1 MSLVTALIAG
11 GLLGIRHAV
20 ETDHVA
26 AVAALVDREDDRPGL
41 VGASWGVGHS
51 IPVAAVGLA
60 FLLLGIQFP
69 EVVFVAV
76 EAVVGLLLVALGAR
90 LLVGEVV
97 RLRHSHD
104 GTADHDHLGVGS
116 TLVGLTHSH
125 RSTHDHDHVHGE
137 ADDGHEHAH
146 AHTHGHDRGHGEDEG
161 SEDGG
166 HTHPWLLGGVES
178 DGHAH
183 DQEGSH
189 DHDRL
194 HASLDRGGFAVGAV
208 HGLAGSGAL
217 VVALVATAPSLD
229 NALAFLGG
237 FSTLSVATMAVVSA
251 VWGRA
256 LDTRGR
262 RLLSVVAGVVGVVV
276 GVGLLAEVAGVTSL
290 LSGF

>member
-11 GLLGIRHAV
+11 GLLGVRHAV

-69 EVVFVAV
+69 EIVFVAV

-104 GTADHDHLGVGS
+104 DADDHDHLGVGS
-116 TLVGLTHSH
+116 VLVGLTHSH
-125 RSTHDHDHVHGE
+125 RSTHAHEHAHGE
-137 ADDGHEHAH
+137 GDDGHEHAH
-146 AHTHGHDRGHGEDEG
+146 AHTHSHANDHGAGGDVDG
-161 SEDGG
+161 DGG
-166 HTHPWLLGGVES
+166 HAHPWLPGRSGRAGD
-178 DGHAH
+178 DGHT
-183 DQEGSH
+183 H
-189 DHDRL
+189 DHDRPS
-194 HASLDRGGFAVGAV
+194 ASLDRGGFAVGAV

-229 NALAFLGG
+229 SALAFLGG

-276 GVGLLAEVAGVTSL
+276 GVALLAEVAGFASL
-290 LSGF
+290 LSGL

>member
-11 GLLGIRHAV
+11 GLLGVRHAV

-69 EVVFVAV
+69 EIVFVAV

-104 GTADHDHLGVGS
+104 DADDHDHLGVGS
-116 TLVGLTHSH
+116 VLVGLTHSH
-125 RSTHDHDHVHGE
+125 RSTHAHEHAHGE
-137 ADDGHEHAH
+137 GDDGHEHAH
-146 AHTHGHDRGHGEDEG
+146 AHTHSHEHGDED
-161 SEDGG
+161 DD
-166 HTHPWLLGGVES
+166 HTHPWLLGQVGD
-178 DGHAH
+178 DGHT
-183 DQEGSH
+183 H
-189 DHDRL
+189 DHDQPS
-194 HASLDRGGFAVGAV
+194 ASLDRGGFAVGAV

-229 NALAFLGG
+229 SALAFLGG

-276 GVGLLAEVAGVTSL
+276 GVALLAEVAGFASL
-290 LSGF
+290 LSGL

>member
-11 GLLGIRHAV
+11 GLLGVRHAV

-26 AVAALVDREDDRPGL
+26 AVTALVDRENDRPGL

-51 IPVAAVGLA
+51 LPVAALGLA
-60 FLLLGIQFP
+60 FLVLGIQFP
-69 EVVFVAV
+69 DIVFTVI
-76 EAVVGLLLVALGAR
+76 EGIVGLVLVALGAR

-104 GTADHDHLGVGS
+104 GVADHDHLGVGS
-116 TLVGLTHSH
+116 VLVGFTHSH
-125 RSTHDHDHVHGE
+125 RPAHTHDHTHTYG
-137 ADDGHEHAH
+137 DGDEGREHTH
-146 AHTHGHDRGHGEDEG
+146 SHTHGHDHG
-161 SEDGG
+161 DGG
-166 HTHPWLLGGVES
+166 HSHPGLAGRVGV
-178 DGHAH
+178 DGHTH
-183 DQEGSH
+183 DEGDGLDGTSI
-189 DHDRL
+189 
-194 HASLDRGGFAVGAV
+194 DRGGFAVGAV

-237 FSTLSVATMAVVSA
+237 FSAFSVATMAVVSA

-262 RLLSVVAGVVGVVV
+262 RLLSTLAGVVGVVV
-276 GVGLLAEVAGVTSL
+276 GVGLLAEVAGVASLFTSL
-290 LSGF
+290 